1 MRRADAS
8 ARGIRAPSI
17 HTDARAGAARFFR
30 RSIMVAGVVLWVAL
44 AVLFPTVVV
53 PAAQH
58 AVEHTLKKQDGGTSA
73 PDAPGGG
80 DVPGQSAPP
89 GGGDSTEH

>member
-1 MRRADAS
+1 
-8 ARGIRAPSI
+8 
-17 HTDARAGAARFFR
+17 
-30 RSIMVAGVVLWVAL
+30 MVAGVVLWVAL

-58 AVEHTLKKQDGGTSA
+58 AVEHTLKKKQDGGASA

-80 DVPGQSAPP
+80 DTPGQSAPP